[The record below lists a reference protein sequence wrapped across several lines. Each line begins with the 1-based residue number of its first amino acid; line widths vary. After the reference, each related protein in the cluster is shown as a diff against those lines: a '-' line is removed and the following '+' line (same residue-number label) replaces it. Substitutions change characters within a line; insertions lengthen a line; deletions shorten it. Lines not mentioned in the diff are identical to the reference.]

1 MITISFQHKEKCKH
15 LGNVPLTQRHSI
27 DAISFT
33 PRSDVIDFLNSSSI
47 YIYIYWYRITLN
59 IHIEYTLNIDWIH
72 IEYRLN
78 NIRFTKVTPFDSS
91 SDCGP
96 SRLQL
101 RFTAWHIGHITHRC
115 LNKSDANPRNI
126 MYILPI
132 YHFILY
138 VYSINKSIYQYVNIS
153 ICQYIN
159 IYIQILNIIYIYNYI
174 HVCIH
179 IHVFSINISYRE
191 YTECR

>member
-126 MYILPI
+126 MYILSI

-153 ICQYIN
+153 IYWYIN
-159 IYIQILNIIYIYNYI
+159 IYIYKY
-174 HVCIH
+174 
-179 IHVFSINISYRE
+179 
-191 YTECR
+191 